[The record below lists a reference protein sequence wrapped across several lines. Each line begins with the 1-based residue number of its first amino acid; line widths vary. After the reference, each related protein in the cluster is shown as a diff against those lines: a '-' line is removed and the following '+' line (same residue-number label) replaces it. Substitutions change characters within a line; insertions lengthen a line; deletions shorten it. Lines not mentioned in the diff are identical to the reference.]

1 MERSSKRIAV
11 HRLLALGVLAA
22 CLAFVVGVT
31 RGPLDDFSA
40 FPGLIAA
47 DGTAGRVEASAP
59 DGLSQ
64 AAPKP
69 AGATAET
76 TSVDALPGA
85 RAEAARDVADLRG
98 RLRPARGEDAA
109 VASRPGN
116 ARRPRASR
124 RSEDDRRTAR
134 GSPSGRSQA
143 VPRSARQSAD
153 SRPQPSGPG
162 AGVRSARG
170 TPSAHAA
177 TRAAAKSRRARA
189 RSTGATSKAAVTR
202 ARPSRP
208 ASAPVRPRPSSRPLR
223 PKRSARVQEA
233 TTRRASPPKRVASQP
248 RSQARGPK
256 QKQQA
261 AGHGPV
267 PAGAPAKGPKSG

>member
-1 MERSSKRIAV
+1 MESSSKRIAV
-11 HRLLALGVLAA
+11 QRLLALGALAS

-31 RGPLDDFSA
+31 RGPLDDFSPL
-40 FPGLIAA
+40 PGLIAA

-59 DGLSQ
+59 DGLSR

-76 TSVDALPGA
+76 TSADALSGA
-85 RAEAARDVADLRG
+85 RAEAARDVAGLRG
-98 RLRPARGEDAA
+98 RSGPAHGEDAA

-124 RSEDDRRTAR
+124 RSEDRRAARRRVDRT
-134 GSPSGRSQA
+134 QA
-143 VPRSARQSAD
+143 VPRLARQSAG
-153 SRPQPSGPG
+153 SSLQASGPG

-170 TPSAHAA
+170 TPSARAA
-177 TRAAAKSRRARA
+177 TRAAAKSGRARVQ
-189 RSTGATSKAAVTR
+189 STGATSKAAVTR

-208 ASAPVRPRPSSRPLR
+208 ASAAVRPRPSARPLR
-223 PKRSARVQEA
+223 AKRSTAVQKA
-233 TTRRASPPKRVASQP
+233 TTRRVSPPKRVASQP
-248 RSQARGPK
+248 RNQARGQK
-256 QKQQA
+256 QKQRA

-267 PAGAPAKGPKSG
+267 AAGAPAKGSKSG